1 MRLSIVKQIIKDTDM
16 MLITFGVIHSQP
28 YNPWMVKEFV
38 RLSQKLFLMCAVKAI
53 DINVSYIL
61 LNGMI
66 KNQQIRSS
74 FIVTQTP
81 PPHPF
86 INRGGISIYS
96 NYFLFFSFPCMLSF
110 TLYIFYMLYLA
121 VPSNLH
127 SSTSNLNNPL

>member
-16 MLITFGVIHSQP
+16 MLITFGVIQSQP

-61 LNGMI
+61 LNGII

-74 FIVTQTP
+74 FTVTR
-81 PPHPF
+81 PPHPRPSF
-86 INRGGISIYS
+86 YKQRRDKHLFKLLLPLLQFPLYVVIYFVHFLNALS
-96 NYFLFFSFPCMLSF
+96 RSPFKFAFKYFKFE
-110 TLYIFYMLYLA
+110 
-121 VPSNLH
+121 
-127 SSTSNLNNPL
+127 

>member
-81 PPHPF
+81 PHPF

-110 TLYIFYMLYLA
+110 TLYICYMLYLA